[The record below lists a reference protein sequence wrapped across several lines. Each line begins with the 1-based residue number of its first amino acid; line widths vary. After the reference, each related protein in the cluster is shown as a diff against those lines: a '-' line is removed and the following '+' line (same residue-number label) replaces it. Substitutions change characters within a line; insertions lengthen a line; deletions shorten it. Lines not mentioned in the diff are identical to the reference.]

1 MIYILGWSIL
11 FASFFLTALSKYKSS
26 LFLYL
31 SLICF
36 FLIALLRGS
45 VGTDTAAYEIILDE
59 INRGLI
65 WTGMEPGFLILSWIL
80 VSITGLSSVSVRAI
94 SALIFLGM
102 SIYIYKS
109 NKNEKYILIAY
120 ILPAYVYPYSMN
132 VLRVGIAS
140 ILLLLAVQSLRIK
153 KIETA
158 LLLMA
163 TALMF
168 HYSSL
173 FSIVI
178 ILACQIQWF
187 KVSNLWKFLVLIL
200 VTLCV
205 LALNSGYFFTKL
217 DAYQSLVSPEPYSG
231 VGKLIIMLV
240 LLVGISLSNLPSS
253 EKAKILLI
261 GIFSTLAFWII
272 SNISYA
278 GLRFLDLLTFAF
290 PLCILLV
297 YSKNKLD
304 FGKIIKAS
312 LFIAGI
318 LSVLMTYRNFLL
330 EAGQGPSP
338 FLPYVFY

>member
-36 FLIALLRGS
+36 FLIAFLRGS

-59 INRGLI
+59 ISRGLI

-80 VSITGLSSVSVRAI
+80 VSITGLSSISVRAI
-94 SALIFLGM
+94 SVLIFLGM
-102 SIYIYKS
+102 SVYIYKS

-153 KIETA
+153 KIKIA

-173 FSIVI
+173 FSIII

-200 VTLCV
+200 VTSCV

-217 DAYQSLVSPEPYSG
+217 DAYQSLISPEAYSG
-231 VGKLIIMLV
+231 LGKLIVMLV

-261 GIFSTLAFWII
+261 GFFSTLVFWII

-304 FGKIIKAS
+304 FGKCIKAS

-338 FLPYVFY
+338 FLPYVFS